1 MTSAP
6 RADWP
11 TEPLDR
17 MLVPAAAPAATQ
29 PATKAT
35 QRVRASHG
43 WRALQRP
50 IRPGDIR
57 TARVRPICLRVIP
70 AAGHLPA
77 RRRSGLLLVIIVVLR
92 WDQSVPLGWARSG
105 RANLTAGFPHEWVV
119 AGIGDGLEAVLEHF

>member
-29 PATKAT
+29 PATKVT
-35 QRVRASHG
+35 QRARASHG
-43 WRALQRP
+43 WQALHRP

-57 TARVRPICLRVIP
+57 TARVRPPCW
-70 AAGHLPA
+70 
-77 RRRSGLLLVIIVVLR
+77 RRSGLLLVIIVILR
-92 WDQSVPLGWARSG
+92 WEPCTGSSAR
-105 RANLTAGFPHEWVV
+105 RTPAGV
-119 AGIGDGLEAVLEHF
+119 AGRTMGW

>member
-17 MLVPAAAPAATQ
+17 MLVPVAAPAATQ

-35 QRVRASHG
+35 QIVRASHG

-50 IRPGDIR
+50 IRLGDMR
-57 TARVRPICLRVIP
+57 TARVRPLCLRDLP
-70 AAGHLPA
+70 TASHLRD
-77 RRRSGLLLVIIVVLR
+77 RRRSGMLLVIIVILR
-92 WDQSVPLGWARSG
+92 WDQNVPLGWARSG
-105 RANLTAGFPHEWVV
+105 RAGSGSRRCCPGA
-119 AGIGDGLEAVLEHF
+119 